1 MRNVDIFFNPYTE
14 KTRLI
19 IDNKERKNTFSR
31 LEEFIIG
38 QPPQKW
44 LSPYVFS
51 YQKWCGFLPELMDNL
66 NDDEIKLCFFTL
78 PQYFRTFAAALDK
91 QSALIEEKGYSAD
104 LWRCTYQAAFVPA
117 DVHAKFLKFVYSRK
131 SLAPDQYSLSLFD
144 YAEENLNNINSQ
156 SVERLKEI
164 YKNLQNAVQ
173 TSKDFVSRR
182 RHNESNIHIWENAE
196 KELQRIFDF

>member
-1 MRNVDIFFNPYTE
+1 M
-14 KTRLI
+14 
-19 IDNKERKNTFSR
+19 
-31 LEEFIIG
+31 
-38 QPPQKW
+38 
-44 LSPYVFS
+44 
-51 YQKWCGFLPELMDNL
+51 
-66 NDDEIKLCFFTL
+66 
-78 PQYFRTFAAALDK
+78 
-91 QSALIEEKGYSAD
+91 
-104 LWRCTYQAAFVPA
+104 PA